1 MRNGVTLIEMV
12 FVLVVIG
19 LLAGWAV
26 PKVSNWADRIAVE
39 GASRE
44 VAAFYSAA
52 RFAAAQRG
60 TRIRI
65 QFAADSLRAVFEGS
79 RDSVF
84 RVRPGPRARGVSLTV
99 TQAVVRVGSTGYGWA
114 AGNTTVVLK
123 RGAFTDSVIIS
134 RLGRL
139 RRR

>member
-1 MRNGVTLIEMV
+1 MRKGVTLIEMV
-12 FVLVVIG
+12 VVLVLIG
-19 LLAGWAV
+19 VLAGWAV
-26 PKVSNWADRIAVE
+26 PKVSAWADWIAVE

-44 VAAFYSAA
+44 VAEFYSAA

-65 QFAADSLRAVFEGS
+65 QFAADSLRAVFEGG

-84 RVRPGPRARGVSLTV
+84 RVRPGPRARGVGFTV
-99 TQAVVRVGSTGYGWA
+99 SQAVVRVGSTGYGWA
-114 AGNTTVVLK
+114 AGNTTVVLR
-123 RGAFTDSVIIS
+123 RGKFVDSVIIS